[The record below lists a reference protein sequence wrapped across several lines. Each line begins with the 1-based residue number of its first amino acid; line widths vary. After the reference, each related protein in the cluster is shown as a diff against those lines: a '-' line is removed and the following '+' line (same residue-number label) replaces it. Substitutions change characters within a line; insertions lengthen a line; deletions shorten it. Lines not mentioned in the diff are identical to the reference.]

1 MRVLFNGLVTDPITP
16 VHQTSVLDEIND
28 PSFVPKNFRS
38 SKSTATEVSDTSVID
53 LTVDAVLPV
62 VQAAEDP
69 ESIFHPSLTQDPAV
83 KLDRW
88 VKKLFHMRQKAIN
101 GEPLG

>member
-1 MRVLFNGLVTDPITP
+1 VRVLFNGLVTDPITP

-69 ESIFHPSLTQDPAV
+69 ESIFHPSVSILCNPMYRVILCQ
-83 KLDRW
+83 
-88 VKKLFHMRQKAIN
+88 
-101 GEPLG
+101 